1 MPDWQVDV
9 DVDKH
14 QHARLDLGLQLLL
27 PGWLRRGCASSSLL
41 WQCGFVL
48 HLPER
53 SVSGDSWGKLGFLQQ
68 LPVRVVFRHA
78 LLSCFVSLQCREL
91 PRY

>member
-27 PGWLRRGCASSSLL
+27 PGWLRRGCAPSSLL
-41 WQCGFVL
+41 WQRAFVL
-48 HLPER
+48 HLSSR
-53 SVSGDSWGKLGFLQQ
+53 SLPGDVGRQQ
-68 LPVRVVFRHA
+68 RYLYRVPDAHVDGGHGHHG
-78 LLSCFVSLQCREL
+78 S
-91 PRY
+91 